1 MKRKR
6 YEIQPA
12 PDIHTIIKAVLPH
25 LPFTYIDV
33 TRIVCMRS
41 VGATSRARARIWSFP
56 KIWQM
61 ALKKPAHYI
70 IEVLSQHFDHL
81 SLDDQ
86 TRVIIHELMHIP
98 KNFSGAL
105 VPHRGIHKR
114 IDHRTVEALF
124 EQYRD
129 AKRK

>member
-1 MKRKR
+1 MTT
-6 YEIQPA
+6 ELA
-12 PDIHTIIKAVLPH
+12 PDIHIIVRTVVKK
-25 LPFTYIDV
+25 LPFSYVDPP
-33 TRIVCMRS
+33 RIVCMRS
-41 VGATSRARARIWSFP
+41 FGATSRARARIWSFP

-61 ALKKPAHYI
+61 ALKQPAYYI

-81 SLDDQ
+81 SKDDK

-114 IDHRTVEALF
+114 IDAKHVEQLF
-124 EQYRD
+124 QLYR
-129 AKRK
+129 KSL